1 MFLLCTLRAPASTAI
16 MASAHVCLKVNTF
29 FDTNEDAVLR
39 YGYGV
44 ASILSC
50 MSFRVGG
57 TIVVT
62 FRVVSAIVTLVVSLS
77 AWLNQ

>member
-16 MASAHVCLKVNTF
+16 MASPHVCFKVNTF